1 MTDINAMLDKQS
13 EKNDE
18 ERGAEKWEPEEGD
31 TLDGII
37 LKTGWYDGGEYEP
50 SMFFILKDMD
60 GDTHRAYCPT
70 VLKNQLLELQPAMGT
85 GIAIRYEG
93 RKESKN
99 SSRKYHAYTLVPVP
113 DKNGKVNI
121 AIKTLTPN
129 FKTFMVRIDGKRWAN
144 SKDTFTWQL
153 HDGANKLE
161 ARSVNKWEVSGP
173 VSTVEREVAK

>member
-1 MTDINAMLDKQS
+1 MTDINEMLDKQS

-70 VLKNQLLELQPAMGT
+70 VLKNQLLELQQAMGT

-113 DKNGKVNI
+113 DKNGKV
-121 AIKTLTPN
+121 
-129 FKTFMVRIDGKRWAN
+129 KRDSAYWKEHGVYRGSQAATQ
-144 SKDTFTWQL
+144 D
-153 HDGANKLE
+153 
-161 ARSVNKWEVSGP
+161 SG
-173 VSTVEREVAK
+173 SDDESYF